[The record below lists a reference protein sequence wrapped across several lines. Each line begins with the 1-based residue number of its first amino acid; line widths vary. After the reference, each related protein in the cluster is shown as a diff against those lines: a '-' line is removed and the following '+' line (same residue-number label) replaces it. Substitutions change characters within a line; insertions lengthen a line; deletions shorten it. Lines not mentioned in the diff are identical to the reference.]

1 LAKKTAPRRPP
12 PGGPLSRANV
22 TPLPASTTI
31 TAARW
36 LTGRYDPPGNQWGDI
51 LPTVWSDDGSTYV
64 LMDDGGVDVPL
75 AGGFWRQSLA
85 RISGVPPQLRFRRV
99 GDPNLPAPHTWGQIG
114 SNTDKDD
121 GPLGPYYSI
130 GFAEAGGVFYATQQR
145 DWNWSANGPFAGLVG
160 IAYSTDHGT
169 TWRFPR
175 NSFPAPLG
183 NLTFLDGGGA
193 GGAYPDGYLYAIGT
207 EREFNASRLLLGRV
221 QTDVA
226 SVTDP
231 GQWQWYAGSTTA
243 GGASVPQWSSSVSAA
258 VPVLN
263 WGNHITYP
271 QMAYDPGLHRY
282 LLTFTYS
289 YSSKPPAVWNS
300 GAQLVI
306 AESPTPWGPFSF
318 VATSREFGPSNGYG
332 AGFPSQWISPDG
344 RTLWLKW
351 AANFAGC
358 AKGLDCS
365 GAYGFNVAQV
375 RLTVSAPAP
384 APARQAG
391 DSPANPASTGPA
403 NPASTGPA
411 NPASTGPA
419 NPASTGPAK
428 PASTGP
434 AKPASTGPAKPAS
447 AGAARPHQTRKLLY
461 VLSGLSLPLL
471 LLFVFDRR
479 RRLRLR

>member
-1 LAKKTAPRRPP
+1 MLAYVATAEGGPAKRTTTKRPP
-12 PGGPLSRANV
+12 AGGALTRTNR

-31 TAARW
+31 TGARW

-64 LMDDGGVDVPL
+64 LMDDGGVDVPVV
-75 AGGFWRQSLA
+75 GGLWRQSLA
-85 RISGVPPQLRFRRV
+85 EVTGTPPRLRFRHV
-99 GDPNLPAPHTWGQIG
+99 GDPTSPRPRTWGQIAG
-114 SNTDKDD
+114 NPDNDD

-145 DWNWSANGPFAGLVG
+145 NWNWSANGPFTGLIGV
-160 IAYSTDHGT
+160 AYSTNHGK

-175 NSFPAPLG
+175 KSFPAPLG
-183 NLTFLDGGGA
+183 NLSFIDGGGP
-193 GGAYPDGYLYAIGT
+193 GGAYPEGYMYAIGT

-221 QTDVA
+221 QTSIA
-226 SVTDP
+226 NVTDP
-231 GQWQWYAGSTTA
+231 SHWQWFAGSTTGA
-243 GGASVPQWSSSVSAA
+243 DGGQTQQWSTSTGAA
-258 VPVLN
+258 VPVVN
-263 WGNHITYP
+263 WVNHVTYP

-289 YSSKPPAVWNS
+289 YSSRQPAVWTG
-300 GAQLVI
+300 GAQFVI

-318 VATSREFGPSNGYG
+318 VAASREFGPSNGYG
-332 AGFPSQWISPDG
+332 AGFPSQWISRDG

-375 RLTVSAPAP
+375 RLTVKAPAVAKRASTP
-384 APARQAG
+384 PARRASAAPARRQ
-391 DSPANPASTGPA
+391 
-403 NPASTGPA
+403 
-411 NPASTGPA
+411 
-419 NPASTGPAK
+419 
-428 PASTGP
+428 
-434 AKPASTGPAKPAS
+434 
-447 AGAARPHQTRKLLY
+447 RPHKLVY

-471 LLFVFDRR
+471 LLFAFDRR
-479 RRLRLR
+479 RRLRPR